1 MKKFLMILIIIA
13 GIILS
18 SCESISTISNNNIVS
33 TPNTDNI
40 LTPEPGKSII
50 YGTLISESKLPQEG
64 VVVRL
69 ARVYGG
75 ENKSGAYV
83 LDDVNSPKSISDE
96 NGEYYF
102 LNILPGEYVLFVG
115 ELDSNYKLI
124 SNLDQT
130 PIIYSVTSEE
140 ILEIDP
146 IMIEFE

>member
-1 MKKFLMILIIIA
+1 MILIIIA